1 MNYSKKKIL
10 LIVFVSILFGFF
22 LNNNKYVLNSFGKKI
37 FKLSER
43 SYNYTLKKIGLIDL
57 ERKVDLNT
65 IISEKD
71 DNFKIIKGNSFSIT
85 YSKVKS
91 FSDRT
96 ATILLSENSNNVVNY
111 EIYTQNGLII
121 KNDSISEIKS
131 PSIFYSDTGIKS
143 VFKVKNEYYAFGGFS
158 TPICSYASIFNA
170 NDGKIV
176 YKSKCL
182 PDKKNVDFDGLGG
195 AYIKKGKD
203 IILTVG
209 TPVHS
214 SKIISKLAQSKKS
227 FFGKIISF
235 NEDKLLDNSIEKFSY
250 EIYSYGHR
258 NPQGL
263 VFYKDNI
270 FSFEHGPQGGDEL
283 NKITKN
289 KNYGWPITSFGT
301 EYGDG
306 QSYAKDIIDPNYE
319 EPIYSFVPSVAT
331 SALNI
336 CPKELEDYYKPYGC
350 LMGLSLKEKSILILI
365 LNKDYSRV
373 IISEKI
379 KIGGRLRSFGQNDL
393 GNLFFD
399 SEGYFYISIDKDGL
413 YRVKFDKFRS

>member
-10 LIVFVSILFGFF
+10 LVIFVSMLFGSF
-22 LNNNKYVLNSFGKKI
+22 LNSNKYKLNSFGKKV

-57 ERKVDLNT
+57 ERKVNLNA
-65 IISEKD
+65 IITERN
-71 DNFKIIKGNSFSIT
+71 DNFKTIKGNSFSVT

-96 ATILLSENSNNVVNY
+96 ATIILNENSNNVVNY
-111 EIYTQNGLII
+111 EIYTQSGLII
-121 KNDSISEIKS
+121 KNNSVSEIKS
-131 PSIFYSDTGIKS
+131 PSLFYSDTGIKS
-143 VFKVKNEYYAFGGFS
+143 VFKVKEEYYAFGGFS
-158 TPICSYASIFNA
+158 SPVCSYASIFNA
-170 NDGKIV
+170 TSGKII

-235 NEDKLLDNSIEKFSY
+235 NEDKLLDESTEKFNY

-263 VFYKDNI
+263 VLYKKNI

-283 NKITKN
+283 NKIIKN

-301 EYGDG
+301 EYDDG
-306 QSYAKDIIDPNYE
+306 QSYIKDIIDLNYE
-319 EPIYSFVPSVAT
+319 EPIYSYVPSVAT
-331 SALNI
+331 SALNV
-336 CPKELEDYYKPYGC
+336 CPKELDDYYAPYGC

-379 KIGGRLRSFGQNDL
+379 KIGGRLRSFGQTDF
-393 GNLFFD
+393 GNLFVD
-399 SEGYFYISIDKDGL
+399 SEGYFYISIDNDGL
-413 YRVKFDKFRS
+413 YKLKFDKFRS